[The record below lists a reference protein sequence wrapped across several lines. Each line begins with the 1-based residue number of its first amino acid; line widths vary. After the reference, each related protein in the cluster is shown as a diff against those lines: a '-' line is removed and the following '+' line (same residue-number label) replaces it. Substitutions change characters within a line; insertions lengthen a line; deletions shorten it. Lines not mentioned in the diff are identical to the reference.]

1 MRSFFSLLL
10 AVGFAMAIG
19 PSEAIAQKDMEI
31 SVKAGKTKCERSSRV
46 SIRLVEVVEDSR
58 CPVGVNCIWA
68 GRAVVK
74 VTATKSGEAPATFE
88 LADNDEKSNVEF
100 AGYRIHFKSLLP
112 KPTADG
118 EPKQEDYVAV
128 FRLEKL

>member
-1 MRSFFSLLL
+1 MRSFLPLLL
-10 AVGFAMAIG
+10 VVGFAIVIA
-19 PSEAIAQKDMEI
+19 PSDAIAQKEVEI

-58 CPVGVNCIWA
+58 CPEGVNCIWA

-74 VTATKSGEAPATFE
+74 ITAAKRNEAPATFE
-88 LADNDEKSNVEF
+88 LADNDEKASVEF
-100 AGYRIHFKSLLP
+100 AGYRIYFKSLLP

-118 EPKQEDYVAV
+118 SPKLEEYVAV